1 MRKILLSV
9 LLAAVLVLSLGASAL
24 GASADEIT
32 AEAYASM
39 TPEELL
45 EKLNFADPDHLT
57 AEEYIRLIE
66 TYRFVDIDYQ
76 KLNLTNTWSITDQI
90 RDKNI
95 KFSYEE
101 YPECKSELMASE
113 YPQVRAVAYEQ
124 VFGIF
129 GADSAD
135 LDAAISALAQETDP
149 YCLYVAVKAV
159 GNEMSKRKEIADF
172 IFRMADHENPLIRR
186 RTTTYIGSSRAAEVD
201 GTIEKLIAMMSD
213 EDQRVREAACEAAG
227 DQHNEVVIEP
237 LVAILNNPEEAEIHG
252 AAIDGL
258 STLWLDYPYH
268 EHASEA
274 AYRATLDYYSVKPRT
289 DKIPAW
295 SGIPEFN
302 MINQNKFSE
311 WPGKD
316 TWFDADEFFGVMADV
331 IADPDM
337 NWLGKEPAMKAIL
350 VLCPEKWP
358 ELEPIMSTVDNEK
371 VLSLYEKLKEKA
383 GNP

>member
-39 TPEELL
+39 TPEEL
-45 EKLNFADPDHLT
+45 
-57 AEEYIRLIE
+57 
-66 TYRFVDIDYQ
+66 
-76 KLNLTNTWSITDQI
+76 
-90 RDKNI
+90 
-95 KFSYEE
+95 
-101 YPECKSELMASE
+101 LMASE

-213 EDQRVREAACEAAG
+213 EDQSVREAACEAAG
-227 DQHNEVVIEP
+227 DQHNEAVIEP

-268 EHASEA
+268 KHASEA